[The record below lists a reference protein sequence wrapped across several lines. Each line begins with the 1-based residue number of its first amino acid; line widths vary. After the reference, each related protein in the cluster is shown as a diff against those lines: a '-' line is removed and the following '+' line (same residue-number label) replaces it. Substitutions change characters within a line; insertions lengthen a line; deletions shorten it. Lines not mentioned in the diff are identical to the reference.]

1 MDGAIERFQV
11 QSVVA
16 DGLTDPQ
23 RRAVT
28 HGDGPLLVLAG
39 PGSGKTRV
47 ITRRIASLI
56 ARGVPAWSIL
66 ALTFTNK
73 AAREMAER
81 VESLVPIDTPGR
93 RGLTVSTFHSWCAR
107 LLRQFGPTSD
117 AARHV
122 TGPLEGGFTILD
134 ASDAKASA
142 KRALKAAELDPKHF
156 TPAWAMGYIG
166 EQKNVLRT
174 ATQCLEEAQDFA
186 SRTAAR
192 VYVEYEKIL
201 GRANALDFDDL
212 LLRSA
217 FMLLRDE
224 AVRGAV
230 QGRFRHLLVDEYQDT
245 NHAQFVI
252 ARVVAQ
258 GSGNI
263 CVVGDPDQAIY
274 GWRGADISNILEFEE
289 AWPGAA
295 IVALGD
301 NFRSVEPIVSCAD
314 ALIGHN
320 SERRERPLSSMVGP
334 GDPVRRI
341 TCADDRHEARVVVQA
356 VLDART
362 DGMPL
367 REMAVLY
374 RMNAL
379 SRALEEECLRRE
391 VPYVVARGTAFYERA
406 EVRSALSYL
415 RVLANPSDDLALQRA
430 AQNPN
435 RGIGDSGF
443 AKLQAHAAIHGTCVR
458 VVLARARSAGVAART
473 AKACEAFASELDALS
488 LQLASDGWEADGT
501 CRLGR
506 FVMDLIERSGLRS
519 FVMKESA
526 DDDEAE
532 ERSAN
537 LTEVANAAAE
547 TREPPASGSMGVEGE
562 MASGLSLA
570 APDRTMM
577 GALRAYLER
586 VALVADADMIDPER
600 GALTLMSLH
609 AAKGLEFDMVS
620 IIGVEQGILPHERS
634 LADPSQLEEER
645 RLLYVGITR
654 ARRQL
659 LITSAGLRTRNGIRL
674 PTIPST
680 FDHEL
685 PEHAMRRE
693 GDFGAFSGYGSGRSG
708 GVDVEEG
715 WSRDRPRLP
724 GRRIEAVDG
733 DGEAGHADSLRAGA
747 VVRHF
752 QFGIGRV
759 EAVFSE
765 GGRTKARVAFRS
777 AGIKTLVLD
786 FVRLDVIG

>member
-1 MDGAIERFQV
+1 MDGAIEKFQV

-16 DGLTDPQ
+16 DGLTEPQ

-66 ALTFTNK
+66 ALTFTNT
-73 AAREMAER
+73 AAREMADR

-107 LLRQFGPTSD
+107 LLRQFGPTSE

-122 TGPLEGGFTILD
+122 TGALEGGFTILD
-134 ASDAKASA
+134 AADAKASV

-174 ATQCLEEAQDFA
+174 ATQCLDEAQDFA

-192 VYVEYEKIL
+192 VYVEYEQIL

-301 NFRSVEPIVSCAD
+301 NFRSVEPIVACAD
-314 ALIGHN
+314 ALIRHN

-341 TCADDRHEARVVVQA
+341 ACADDRHEARVVVQA
-356 VLDART
+356 VLDARAGGT
-362 DGMPL
+362 PL

-379 SRALEEECLRRE
+379 SRAMEEECLRRE

-415 RVLANPSDDLALQRA
+415 RVLANPADDLALQRA

-443 AKLQAHAAIHGTCVR
+443 AKLQAHAAMHGTCVR
-458 VVLARARSAGVAART
+458 AVLARARAAGVAART

-488 LQLASDGWEADGT
+488 LQLASDGWEEDGS

-506 FVMDLIERSGLRS
+506 FVMDLIDRSGLRS

-526 DDDEAE
+526 DDEEAE

-547 TREPPASGSMGVEGE
+547 TPMPADPEP
-562 MASGLSLA
+562 A
-570 APDRTMM
+570 APTPDRTLM

-586 VALVADADMIDPER
+586 VALVADADMVDPER

-609 AAKGLEFDMVS
+609 AAKGLEFDVVA

-634 LADPSQLEEER
+634 LADPSQMEEER

-659 LITSAGLRTRNGIRL
+659 FITSAGLRTRNGIRL
-674 PTIPST
+674 PTIPSS

-685 PEHAMRRE
+685 PEHALRRE
-693 GDFGAFSGYGSGRSG
+693 GSTGSFAGYGRAG
-708 GVDVEEG
+708 DEG
-715 WSRDRPRLP
+715 PGAEVGWERGRPRLA
-724 GRRIEAVDG
+724 GRRVEAVDG
-733 DGEAGHADSLRAGA
+733 TDEAGGSESVRAGS

-752 QFGIGRV
+752 QFGMGRV

-777 AGIKTLVLD
+777 SGVKTLVLD
-786 FVRLDVIG
+786 FVRLDVVS